1 MAALPVNLL
10 SLAEISEIT
19 GYVQPCKQVEE
30 LKRQGFWRARRNPAG
45 AVVLERAHYEAV
57 CAGATQGISGRANAS
72 AHPGAFCFAGALIL
86 STSRRSA
93 SASSCPR
100 QHSTS

>member
-1 MAALPVNLL
+1 MTALPVNLL
-10 SLAEISEIT
+10 SQAEIAEIT

-57 CAGATQGISGRANAS
+57 CAGATQGATATEGPRLRMPQLRRAA
-72 AHPGAFCFAGALIL
+72 
-86 STSRRSA
+86 
-93 SASSCPR
+93 
-100 QHSTS
+100 

>member
-1 MAALPVNLL
+1 MTAQPVPQLMT
-10 SLAEISEIT
+10 AEDVAGLT

-57 CAGATQGISGRANAS
+57 CAGATQGATATDGPRLRMPQLRRAA
-72 AHPGAFCFAGALIL
+72 
-86 STSRRSA
+86 
-93 SASSCPR
+93 
-100 QHSTS
+100 